1 VRVVQ
6 TPLLDENAISKT
18 GLRSQS
24 IPEMMGVLE
33 RKGFDHI
40 FVSNDSA
47 SETSSEKWQCEN

>member
-6 TPLLDENAISKT
+6 TPLLNENAILKP

-24 IPEMMGVLE
+24 IPEMMSVFE
-33 RKGFDHI
+33 KKGFDHI
-40 FVSNDSA
+40 FVSGDSA